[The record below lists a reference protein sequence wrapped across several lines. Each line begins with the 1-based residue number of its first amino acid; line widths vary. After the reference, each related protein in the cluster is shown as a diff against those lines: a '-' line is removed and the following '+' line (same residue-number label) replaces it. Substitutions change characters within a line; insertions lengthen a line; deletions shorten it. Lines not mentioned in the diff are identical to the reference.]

1 MVETKFLVEVV
12 VVVVTLAVAIYLLY
26 TNYGTISDQLG
37 DFFKGVPFFSRG
49 G

>member
-1 MVETKFLVEVV
+1 MVQIKFLVEVV
-12 VVVVTLAVAIYLLY
+12 VVIVTLAVAIYLLY

-37 DFFKGVPFFSRG
+37 DFFKSTPFFSRG